1 MNTGARKPVSFYDN
15 KASLNAPLC
24 YVDTTKD
31 CAVTVNP
38 GKWQADNE
46 YANGVFIGQM
56 TFTTSGNVGKVA
68 SGSQV
73 FPLAIWFNID
83 F

>member
-1 MNTGARKPVSFYDN
+1 
-15 KASLNAPLC
+15 
-24 YVDTTKD
+24 
-31 CAVTVNP
+31 
-38 GKWQADNE
+38 
-46 YANGVFIGQM
+46 M

-73 FPLAIWFNID
+73 FPLAIWFNTD